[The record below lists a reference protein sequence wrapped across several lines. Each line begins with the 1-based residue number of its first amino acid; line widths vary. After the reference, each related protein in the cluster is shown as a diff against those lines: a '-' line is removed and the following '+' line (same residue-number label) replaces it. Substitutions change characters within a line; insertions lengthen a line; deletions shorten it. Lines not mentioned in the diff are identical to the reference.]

1 MAMYNLIEYNDN
13 YSNTSGSLRQF
24 KRNEVPDNNAIL
36 SIDDIGIFNSQS
48 CRSSFCRENI
58 SYW

>member
-36 SIDDIGIFNSQS
+36 SIDDIDIFNSQS

-58 SYW
+58 SY